1 MRQRNKTLLKTQVK
15 SPLIFCFELFAIY
28 VTQIFHNL
36 KISRIIFSWIS
47 NEHVLENRAIDTLFN
62 SMSRVNDVLCSDI
75 WTIMFKCPGLLTFY
89 SNHIKMLR
97 K

>member
-28 VTQIFHNL
+28 VTQTFHNL

-47 NEHVLENRAIDTLFN
+47 NEHVLEN
-62 SMSRVNDVLCSDI
+62 
-75 WTIMFKCPGLLTFY
+75 
-89 SNHIKMLR
+89 
-97 K
+97 